1 MWEWN
6 ALGVAMWKCSN
17 TPFQRSWRQS
27 SRQYKRRVVHVEIPR
42 AYCLVVSCFK
52 VFCEVVGKVFLARV
66 PSDIEI
72 PQGDL
77 VCDAKETHFHGT

>member
-1 MWEWN
+1 ME
-6 ALGVAMWKCSN
+6 V
-17 TPFQRSWRQS
+17 
-27 SRQYKRRVVHVEIPR
+27 PR
-42 AYCLVVSCFK
+42 AYFLMMSTFEMFCKVSG
-52 VFCEVVGKVFLARV
+52 EVFLARV

>member
-1 MWEWN
+1 M
-6 ALGVAMWKCSN
+6 
-17 TPFQRSWRQS
+17 
-27 SRQYKRRVVHVEIPR
+27 EIPR